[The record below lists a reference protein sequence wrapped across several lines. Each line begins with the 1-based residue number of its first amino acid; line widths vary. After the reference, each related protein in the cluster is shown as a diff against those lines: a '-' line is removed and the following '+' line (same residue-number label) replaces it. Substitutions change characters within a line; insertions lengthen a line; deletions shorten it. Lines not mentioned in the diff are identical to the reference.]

1 MTSST
6 APAAPSGTNTV
17 RKLGLWMTVALVIGN
32 MIGSGVFLLP
42 ASLAPFGWNAV
53 FGWIVTIAGALCL
66 AHVLAR
72 LTAAADG
79 PIGPAELVERSF
91 GPVAGFLI
99 GFSFWV
105 SVWAGTATISIG
117 AVSYAAS
124 FLPILGEHPALSAA
138 GVIWAVTLV
147 NLMGTRSAGGF
158 QVLTTVL
165 KLTPLIVVAAL
176 IFVVLGRE
184 GGAAIKPFAPET
196 LSLSGINQAA
206 AITLWAM
213 VGFEA
218 ACAASGKIENPARN
232 VPRATFLGALLCG
245 VFYFI
250 VCSGIALML
259 PADQVA
265 KSNAPFELF
274 VATFWSP
281 GPAAFVALFAAISAV
296 GAVNGWVLVQGEV
309 PYEMAQ
315 RRLMPRWFGGTAK
328 NGVPVRALI
337 IASVLASVLVLANSS
352 RTMGGLFTFMAL
364 LTTAV
369 TLWLYLACAVVAL
382 KRRIAVPAAVA
393 GLLFGL
399 WSLWGAGIEAS
410 GYSFLLMIAG
420 LPVYWWARAEAGV
433 GGEELV
439 AE

>member
-1 MTSST
+1 MASDLPVSVS
-6 APAAPSGTNTV
+6 AASGDV
-17 RKLGLWMTVALVIGN
+17 VAQRKLGVWMSIALVTGS

-53 FGWIVTIAGALCL
+53 AGWAVTIAGALCL
-66 AHVLAR
+66 ANVLAR
-72 LTAAADG
+72 LTAAAGG

-105 SVWAGTATISIG
+105 SVWAATATISIG

-124 FLPILGEHPALSAA
+124 FLPVLGAHPAVSAT

-147 NLMGTRSAGGF
+147 NLVGTRTAGGF
-158 QVLTTVL
+158 QLVTTVL
-165 KLTPLIVVAAL
+165 KLLPLIVVAAL
-176 IFVVLGRE
+176 IFWVLGDQ
-184 GGAAIKPFAPET
+184 GSAAITPFPDAG
-196 LSLSGINQAA
+196 LSLALVNQAA

-218 ACAASGKIENPARN
+218 ACAASGRIADPERN
-232 VPRATFLGALLCG
+232 VPRATFFGALLCG
-245 VFYFI
+245 VIYLI

-265 KSNAPFELF
+265 AANAPFELF

-281 GPAAFVALFAAISAV
+281 GPAALVAAFAAISAV

-315 RRLMPRWFGGTAK
+315 RRLMPRWFAK
-328 NGVPVRALI
+328 AAGNGVPMRAVLV
-337 IASVLASVLVLANSS
+337 ASVLATLLVFANSS
-352 RTMGGLFTFMAL
+352 RSMAGLFTFMAL
-364 LTTAV
+364 LTTSV
-369 TLWLYLACAVVAL
+369 TLWLYLACALVAL
-382 KRRIAVPAAVA
+382 KRRIAVPFALA
-393 GLLFGL
+393 GLVFGL
-399 WSLWGAGIEAS
+399 WSLWGAGLTVSFYA
-410 GYSFLLMIAG
+410 FLLMMAG
-420 LPVYWWARAEAGV
+420 LPLYGWARLEAARTG
-433 GGEELV
+433 
-439 AE
+439 A

>member
-1 MTSST
+1 MASDLPVSVS
-6 APAAPSGTNTV
+6 AASGDV
-17 RKLGLWMTVALVIGN
+17 VAQRKLGVWMSIALVTGS

-53 FGWIVTIAGALCL
+53 AGWAVTIAGALCL

-72 LTAAADG
+72 LTAAAGG

-105 SVWAGTATISIG
+105 SVWAATATISIG

-124 FLPILGEHPALSAA
+124 FLPVLGAHPAVSAT

-147 NLMGTRSAGGF
+147 NLVGTRTAGGF
-158 QVLTTVL
+158 QLVTTVL
-165 KLTPLIVVAAL
+165 KLLPLIVVAAL
-176 IFVVLGRE
+176 IFWVLADQGS
-184 GGAAIKPFAPET
+184 AAITPFPDAG
-196 LSLSGINQAA
+196 LSLALVNQAA

-218 ACAASGKIENPARN
+218 ACAASGRIADPERN
-232 VPRATFLGALLCG
+232 VPRATFFGALLCG
-245 VFYFI
+245 VIYLI

-265 KSNAPFELF
+265 AANAPFELF

-281 GPAAFVALFAAISAV
+281 GPAALVAAFAAISAV

-315 RRLMPRWFGGTAK
+315 RRLMPRWFAK
-328 NGVPVRALI
+328 AAGNGVPMRAVLV
-337 IASVLASVLVLANSS
+337 ASVLATLLVFANSS
-352 RTMGGLFTFMAL
+352 RSMAGLFTFMAL
-364 LTTAV
+364 LTTSV
-369 TLWLYLACAVVAL
+369 TLWLYLACALVAL
-382 KRRIAVPAAVA
+382 KRRIAVPFAVA
-393 GLLFGL
+393 GLVFGL
-399 WSLWGAGIEAS
+399 WSLWGAGLTVSFYA
-410 GYSFLLMIAG
+410 FLLMIAG
-420 LPVYWWARAEAGV
+420 LPLYGWARLEAARTGV
-433 GGEELV
+433 
-439 AE
+439 

>member
-1 MTSST
+1 MASDLPVSVS
-6 APAAPSGTNTV
+6 AASGDV
-17 RKLGLWMTVALVIGN
+17 VAQRKLGVWMSIALVTGS

-53 FGWIVTIAGALCL
+53 AGWAVTIAGALCL

-72 LTAAADG
+72 LTAAAGG

-105 SVWAGTATISIG
+105 SVWAATATISIG

-124 FLPILGEHPALSAA
+124 FLPVLGAHPAVSAT

-147 NLMGTRSAGGF
+147 NLVGTRTAGGF
-158 QVLTTVL
+158 QLVTTVL
-165 KLTPLIVVAAL
+165 KLLPLIVVAAL
-176 IFVVLGRE
+176 IFWVLGDQ
-184 GGAAIKPFAPET
+184 GSAAITPFPDAG
-196 LSLSGINQAA
+196 LSLALVNQAA

-218 ACAASGKIENPARN
+218 ACAASGRIADPERN
-232 VPRATFLGALLCG
+232 VPRATFFGALLCG
-245 VFYFI
+245 VIYLI

-265 KSNAPFELF
+265 AANAPFELF

-281 GPAAFVALFAAISAV
+281 GPAALVAAFAAISAV

-315 RRLMPRWFGGTAK
+315 RRLMPRWFAK
-328 NGVPVRALI
+328 AAGNGVPMRAVLV
-337 IASVLASVLVLANSS
+337 ASVLATLLVFANSS
-352 RTMGGLFTFMAL
+352 RSMAGLFTFMAL
-364 LTTAV
+364 LTTSV
-369 TLWLYLACAVVAL
+369 TLWLYLACALVAL
-382 KRRIAVPAAVA
+382 KRRIAVPFALA
-393 GLLFGL
+393 GLVFGL
-399 WSLWGAGIEAS
+399 WSLWGAGLTVSFYA
-410 GYSFLLMIAG
+410 FLLMMAG
-420 LPVYWWARAEAGV
+420 LPLYGWARLEAARTGV
-433 GGEELV
+433 
-439 AE
+439 

>member
-1 MTSST
+1 MASDLPVSVS
-6 APAAPSGTNTV
+6 AASGDV
-17 RKLGLWMTVALVIGN
+17 VAQRKLGVWMSIALVTGS

-53 FGWIVTIAGALCL
+53 AGWVVTIAGALCL

-72 LTAAADG
+72 LTAAAGG

-105 SVWAGTATISIG
+105 SVWAATATISIG

-124 FLPILGEHPALSAA
+124 FLPVLGAHPAVSAT

-147 NLMGTRSAGGF
+147 NLVGTRTAGGF
-158 QVLTTVL
+158 QLVTTVL
-165 KLTPLIVVAAL
+165 KLLPLIVVAAL
-176 IFVVLGRE
+176 IFWVLGDQ
-184 GGAAIKPFAPET
+184 GSAAITPFPDAG
-196 LSLSGINQAA
+196 LSLALVNQAA

-218 ACAASGKIENPARN
+218 ACAASGRIADPERN
-232 VPRATFLGALLCG
+232 VPRATFFGALLCG
-245 VFYFI
+245 VIYLI

-265 KSNAPFELF
+265 AANAPFELF

-281 GPAAFVALFAAISAV
+281 GPAALVAAFAAISAV

-315 RRLMPRWFGGTAK
+315 RRLMPRWFAK
-328 NGVPVRALI
+328 AAGNGVPMRAVLV
-337 IASVLASVLVLANSS
+337 ASVLATLLVFANSS
-352 RTMGGLFTFMAL
+352 RSMAGLFTFMAL
-364 LTTAV
+364 LTTSV
-369 TLWLYLACAVVAL
+369 TLWLYLACALVAL
-382 KRRIAVPAAVA
+382 KRRIAVPFAVA
-393 GLLFGL
+393 GLVFGL
-399 WSLWGAGIEAS
+399 WSLWGAGLTVSFYA
-410 GYSFLLMIAG
+410 FLLMIAG
-420 LPVYWWARAEAGV
+420 LPLYGWARLEAARTGV
-433 GGEELV
+433 
-439 AE
+439 

>member
-1 MTSST
+1 MASDLPVSFSAAADPDAG
-6 APAAPSGTNTV
+6 AP
-17 RKLGLWMTVALVIGN
+17 RKLGVWMSIALVAGS

-53 FGWIVTIAGALCL
+53 AGWGVTIAGALCL

-79 PIGPAELVERSF
+79 PMGPAELVERSF

-105 SVWAGTATISIG
+105 SVWAATATISIG

-124 FLPILGEHPALSAA
+124 FLPILGVHPALAA
-138 GVIWAVTLV
+138 TGVIWAVTLV
-147 NLMGTRSAGGF
+147 NLVGTRTAGGF
-158 QVLTTVL
+158 QLVTTIL
-165 KLTPLIVVAAL
+165 KLVPLIVVAAL
-176 IFVVLGRE
+176 IFLVVGRQ
-184 GGAAIKPFAPET
+184 GAAVMTPYPEAG
-196 LSLSGINQAA
+196 LSLPLVNQAA

-218 ACAASGKIENPARN
+218 ACAASGRIADPARN
-232 VPRATFLGALLCG
+232 VPRATFFGALLSG
-245 VFYFI
+245 VFYLI

-259 PADQVA
+259 PADKVA
-265 KSNAPFELF
+265 ASNAPFELF

-315 RRLMPRWFGGTAK
+315 RRLMPRWFGKTAA
-328 NGVPVRALI
+328 NAVPVRAVLV
-337 IASVLASVLVLANSS
+337 ASVLATLLVMTNSS
-352 RTMGGLFTFMAL
+352 RSMAGLFTFMAL
-364 LTTAV
+364 LTTSV
-369 TLWLYLACAVVAL
+369 TLWLYLACALVAL
-382 KRRIAVPAAVA
+382 KRRIAVPFAGV

-399 WSLWGAGIEAS
+399 WSLWGAGLTVSFYA
-410 GYSFLLMIAG
+410 FLLMIAG
-420 LPVYWWARAEAGV
+420 LPLYWWAQREGRRDRP
-433 GGEELV
+433 
-439 AE
+439 

>member
-1 MTSST
+1 MASDLPVSVS
-6 APAAPSGTNTV
+6 AASGDV
-17 RKLGLWMTVALVIGN
+17 VAQRKLGVWMSIALVTGS

-53 FGWIVTIAGALCL
+53 AGWVVTIAGALCL

-72 LTAAADG
+72 LTAAAGG

-105 SVWAGTATISIG
+105 SVWAATATISIG

-124 FLPILGEHPALSAA
+124 FLPVLGAHPAVSAT

-147 NLMGTRSAGGF
+147 NLVGTRTAGGF
-158 QVLTTVL
+158 QLVTTVL
-165 KLTPLIVVAAL
+165 KLLPLIVVAAL
-176 IFVVLGRE
+176 IFWVLGDQ
-184 GGAAIKPFAPET
+184 GSAAITPFPDAG
-196 LSLSGINQAA
+196 LSLALVNQAA

-218 ACAASGKIENPARN
+218 ACAASGRIADPERN
-232 VPRATFLGALLCG
+232 VPRATFFGALLCG
-245 VFYFI
+245 VIYLI

-265 KSNAPFELF
+265 AANAPFELF

-281 GPAAFVALFAAISAV
+281 GPAALVAAFAAISAV

-315 RRLMPRWFGGTAK
+315 RRLMPRWFAK
-328 NGVPVRALI
+328 AAGNGVPMRAVLV
-337 IASVLASVLVLANSS
+337 ASVLATLLVFANSS
-352 RTMGGLFTFMAL
+352 RSMAGLFTFMAL
-364 LTTAV
+364 LTTSV
-369 TLWLYLACAVVAL
+369 TLWLYLACALVAL
-382 KRRIAVPAAVA
+382 KRRIAVPFAVA
-393 GLLFGL
+393 GLVFGL
-399 WSLWGAGIEAS
+399 WSLWGAGLTV
-410 GYSFLLMIAG
+410 SFYAFC
-420 LPVYWWARAEAGV
+420 
-433 GGEELV
+433 
-439 AE
+439 

>member
-1 MTSST
+1 MASDLPVSVS
-6 APAAPSGTNTV
+6 AASGDV
-17 RKLGLWMTVALVIGN
+17 VAQRKLGVWMSIALVTGS

-53 FGWIVTIAGALCL
+53 AGWAVTIAGALCL

-72 LTAAADG
+72 LTAAAGG

-105 SVWAGTATISIG
+105 SVWAATATISIG

-124 FLPILGEHPALSAA
+124 FLPVLGAHPAVSAT

-147 NLMGTRSAGGF
+147 NLVGTRTAGGF
-158 QVLTTVL
+158 QLVTTVL
-165 KLTPLIVVAAL
+165 KLLPLIVVAAL
-176 IFVVLGRE
+176 IFWVLGDQ
-184 GGAAIKPFAPET
+184 GSAAITPFPDAG
-196 LSLSGINQAA
+196 LSLALVNQAA

-218 ACAASGKIENPARN
+218 ACAASGRIADPERN
-232 VPRATFLGALLCG
+232 VPRATFFGALLCG
-245 VFYFI
+245 VIYLI

-265 KSNAPFELF
+265 AANAPFELF

-281 GPAAFVALFAAISAV
+281 GPAALVAAFAAISAV

-315 RRLMPRWFGGTAK
+315 RRLMPRWFAK
-328 NGVPVRALI
+328 AAGNGVPMRA
-337 IASVLASVLVLANSS
+337 VLVASMLATLLVFANSS
-352 RTMGGLFTFMAL
+352 RSMAGLFTFMAL
-364 LTTAV
+364 LTTSV
-369 TLWLYLACAVVAL
+369 TLWLYLACALVAL
-382 KRRIAVPAAVA
+382 KRRIAVPFAVA
-393 GLLFGL
+393 GLVFGL
-399 WSLWGAGIEAS
+399 WSLWGAGLTVSFYA
-410 GYSFLLMIAG
+410 FLLMIAG
-420 LPVYWWARAEAGV
+420 LPLYGWARLEAARTG
-433 GGEELV
+433 
-439 AE
+439 A

>member
-1 MTSST
+1 MASDLPVSVS
-6 APAAPSGTNTV
+6 AASGDV
-17 RKLGLWMTVALVIGN
+17 VAQRKLGVWMSIALVTGS

-53 FGWIVTIAGALCL
+53 AGWAVTIAGALCL

-72 LTAAADG
+72 LTAAAGG

-105 SVWAGTATISIG
+105 SVWAATATISIG

-124 FLPILGEHPALSAA
+124 FLPVLGAHPAVSAT

-147 NLMGTRSAGGF
+147 NLVGTRTAGGF
-158 QVLTTVL
+158 QLVTTVL
-165 KLTPLIVVAAL
+165 KLLPLIVVAAL
-176 IFVVLGRE
+176 IFWVLGDQ
-184 GGAAIKPFAPET
+184 GSAAITPFPDAG
-196 LSLSGINQAA
+196 LSLALVNQAA

-218 ACAASGKIENPARN
+218 ACAASGRIADPERN
-232 VPRATFLGALLCG
+232 VPRATFFGALLCG
-245 VFYFI
+245 VIYLI

-265 KSNAPFELF
+265 AANAPFELF

-281 GPAAFVALFAAISAV
+281 GPAALVAAFAAISAV

-315 RRLMPRWFGGTAK
+315 RRLMPRWFAK
-328 NGVPVRALI
+328 AAGNGVPMRAVLV
-337 IASVLASVLVLANSS
+337 ASVLATLLVFANSS
-352 RTMGGLFTFMAL
+352 RSMAGLFTFMAL
-364 LTTAV
+364 LTTSV
-369 TLWLYLACAVVAL
+369 TLWLYLACALVAL
-382 KRRIAVPAAVA
+382 KRRIAVPFAVA
-393 GLLFGL
+393 GLVFGL
-399 WSLWGAGIEAS
+399 WSLWGAGLTVSFYA
-410 GYSFLLMIAG
+410 FLLMIAG
-420 LPVYWWARAEAGV
+420 LPLYGWARLEAARTGV
-433 GGEELV
+433 
-439 AE
+439 

>member
-1 MTSST
+1 MASDLPVSVS
-6 APAAPSGTNTV
+6 AASGDV
-17 RKLGLWMTVALVIGN
+17 VAQRKLGVWMSIALVTGS

-53 FGWIVTIAGALCL
+53 AGWAVTIAGALCL

-72 LTAAADG
+72 LTAAAGG

-99 GFSFWV
+99 GFRFWV
-105 SVWAGTATISIG
+105 SVWAATATISIG

-124 FLPILGEHPALSAA
+124 FLPVLGAHPAVSAT

-147 NLMGTRSAGGF
+147 NLVGTRTAGGF
-158 QVLTTVL
+158 QLVTTVL
-165 KLTPLIVVAAL
+165 KLLPLIVVAAL
-176 IFVVLGRE
+176 IFWVLGDQ
-184 GGAAIKPFAPET
+184 GSAAITPFPDAG
-196 LSLSGINQAA
+196 LSLALVNQAA

-218 ACAASGKIENPARN
+218 ACAASGRIADPERN
-232 VPRATFLGALLCG
+232 VPRATFFGALLCG
-245 VFYFI
+245 VIYLI

-265 KSNAPFELF
+265 AANAPFELF

-281 GPAAFVALFAAISAV
+281 GPAALVAAFAAISAV

-315 RRLMPRWFGGTAK
+315 RRLMPRWFAK
-328 NGVPVRALI
+328 AAGNGVPMRAVLV
-337 IASVLASVLVLANSS
+337 ASVLATLLVFANSS
-352 RTMGGLFTFMAL
+352 RSMAGLFTFMAL
-364 LTTAV
+364 LTTSV
-369 TLWLYLACAVVAL
+369 TLWLYLACALVAL
-382 KRRIAVPAAVA
+382 KRRIAVPFAVA
-393 GLLFGL
+393 GLVFGL
-399 WSLWGAGIEAS
+399 WSLWGAGLTVSFYA
-410 GYSFLLMIAG
+410 FLLMMAG
-420 LPVYWWARAEAGV
+420 LPLYGWARLEAARTG
-433 GGEELV
+433 
-439 AE
+439 A

>member
-1 MTSST
+1 MASDLPVSVS
-6 APAAPSGTNTV
+6 AASGDV
-17 RKLGLWMTVALVIGN
+17 VAQRKLGVWMSIALVTGS

-53 FGWIVTIAGALCL
+53 AGWAVTIAGALCL

-72 LTAAADG
+72 LTAAAGG

-105 SVWAGTATISIG
+105 SVWAATATISIG

-124 FLPILGEHPALSAA
+124 FLPVLGAHPAVSAT

-147 NLMGTRSAGGF
+147 NLVGTRTAGGF
-158 QVLTTVL
+158 QLVTTVL
-165 KLTPLIVVAAL
+165 KLLPLIVVAAL
-176 IFVVLGRE
+176 IFWVLGDQ
-184 GGAAIKPFAPET
+184 GSAAITPFPDAG
-196 LSLSGINQAA
+196 LSLALVNQAA

-218 ACAASGKIENPARN
+218 ACAASGRIADPERN
-232 VPRATFLGALLCG
+232 VPRATFFGALLCG
-245 VFYFI
+245 VIYLI

-265 KSNAPFELF
+265 AANAPFELF

-281 GPAAFVALFAAISAV
+281 GPAALVAAFAAISAV

-315 RRLMPRWFGGTAK
+315 RRLMPRWFAK
-328 NGVPVRALI
+328 AAGNGVPMRAVLV
-337 IASVLASVLVLANSS
+337 ASVLATLLVFANSS
-352 RTMGGLFTFMAL
+352 RSMAGLFTFMAL
-364 LTTAV
+364 LTTSV
-369 TLWLYLACAVVAL
+369 TLWLYLACALVAL
-382 KRRIAVPAAVA
+382 KRRIAVPFAVA
-393 GLLFGL
+393 GLVFGL
-399 WSLWGAGIEAS
+399 WSLWGAGLTVSFYA
-410 GYSFLLMIAG
+410 FLLMIAG
-420 LPVYWWARAEAGV
+420 LPLYGWARLEAARTG
-433 GGEELV
+433 
-439 AE
+439 A

>member
-1 MTSST
+1 MASDLPVSVSASSGDVV
-6 APAAPSGTNTV
+6 AQ
-17 RKLGLWMTVALVIGN
+17 RKLGVWMSIALVTGS

-53 FGWIVTIAGALCL
+53 AGWAVTIAGALCL

-72 LTAAADG
+72 LTAAAGG

-105 SVWAGTATISIG
+105 SVWAATATISIG

-124 FLPILGEHPALSAA
+124 FLPVLGAHPAVSAT

-147 NLMGTRSAGGF
+147 NLVGTRTAGGF
-158 QVLTTVL
+158 QLVTTVL
-165 KLTPLIVVAAL
+165 KLLPLIVVAAL
-176 IFVVLGRE
+176 IFWVLGDQ
-184 GGAAIKPFAPET
+184 GSAAITPFPDAG
-196 LSLSGINQAA
+196 LSLALVNQAA

-218 ACAASGKIENPARN
+218 ACAASGRIADPERN
-232 VPRATFLGALLCG
+232 VPRATFFGALLCG
-245 VFYFI
+245 VIYLI

-265 KSNAPFELF
+265 AANAPFELF

-281 GPAAFVALFAAISAV
+281 GPAALVAAFAAISAV

-315 RRLMPRWFGGTAK
+315 RRLMPRWFAK
-328 NGVPVRALI
+328 AAGNGVPMRAVLV
-337 IASVLASVLVLANSS
+337 ASVLATLLVFANSS
-352 RTMGGLFTFMAL
+352 RSMAGLFTFMAL
-364 LTTAV
+364 LTTSV
-369 TLWLYLACAVVAL
+369 TLWLYLACALVAL
-382 KRRIAVPAAVA
+382 KRRIAVPFAVA
-393 GLLFGL
+393 GLVFGL
-399 WSLWGAGIEAS
+399 WSLWGAGLTVSFYA
-410 GYSFLLMIAG
+410 FLLMIAG
-420 LPVYWWARAEAGV
+420 LPLYGWARLEAARTG
-433 GGEELV
+433 
-439 AE
+439 A

>member
-1 MTSST
+1 MTGE
-6 APAAPSGTNTV
+6 AP
-17 RKLGLWMTVALVIGN
+17 RKLGVWMSIALVTGS

-53 FGWIVTIAGALCL
+53 AGWAVTIVGALCL

-72 LTAAADG
+72 LTAAAGG

-105 SVWAGTATISIG
+105 SVWAATATISIG

-124 FLPILGEHPALSAA
+124 FLPILGVHPALSAT

-147 NLMGTRSAGGF
+147 NLIGTRTAGAF
-158 QVLTTVL
+158 QVATTIL
-165 KLTPLIVVAAL
+165 KLVPLIVVAAL
-176 IFVVLGRE
+176 IFLVLGRQ
-184 GGAAIKPFAPET
+184 GTGLIAPYPAQG
-196 LSLSGINQAA
+196 LSLSLVNQAA

-218 ACAASGKIENPARN
+218 ACAASGRIADPVRN
-232 VPRATFLGALLCG
+232 VPRATFVGALLCG
-245 VFYFI
+245 VFYLI

-259 PADQVA
+259 PADKVA
-265 KSNAPFELF
+265 TSNAPFELF

-315 RRLMPRWFGGTAK
+315 RRLMPRWFGRAAG
-328 NGVPVRALI
+328 NGVPVRAVLV
-337 IASVLASVLVLANSS
+337 ASVLATLLVFSNSS
-352 RTMGGLFTFMAL
+352 RSMAGLFTFMAL
-364 LTTAV
+364 LTTSV
-369 TLWLYLACAVVAL
+369 TLWLYLACALVAL
-382 KRRIAVPAAVA
+382 KRRMAVPAAMA

-399 WSLWGAGIEAS
+399 WSLWGAGLTVSFYA
-410 GYSFLLMIAG
+410 FLLMIAG
-420 LPVYWWARAEAGV
+420 LPLYAWAQWEKR
-433 GGEELV
+433 
-439 AE
+439 

>member
-1 MTSST
+1 MASDLPVSVS
-6 APAAPSGTNTV
+6 AASGDGAAQ
-17 RKLGLWMTVALVIGN
+17 RKLGVWMSIALVTGS

-53 FGWIVTIAGALCL
+53 AGWAVTIAGALCL

-72 LTAAADG
+72 LTAAAGG

-105 SVWAGTATISIG
+105 SVWAATATISIG

-124 FLPILGEHPALSAA
+124 FLPVLGAHPAVSAT

-147 NLMGTRSAGGF
+147 NLVGTRTAGGF
-158 QVLTTVL
+158 QLVTTVL
-165 KLTPLIVVAAL
+165 KLLPLIVVAAL
-176 IFVVLGRE
+176 IFWVLGDQ
-184 GGAAIKPFAPET
+184 GSAAITPFPDAG
-196 LSLSGINQAA
+196 LSLALVNQAA

-218 ACAASGKIENPARN
+218 ACAASGRIADPERN
-232 VPRATFLGALLCG
+232 VPRATFFGALLCG
-245 VFYFI
+245 VIYLI

-265 KSNAPFELF
+265 AANAPFELF

-281 GPAAFVALFAAISAV
+281 GPAALVAAFAAISAV

-315 RRLMPRWFGGTAK
+315 RRLMPRWFAK
-328 NGVPVRALI
+328 AAGNGVPMRAVLV
-337 IASVLASVLVLANSS
+337 ASVLATLLVFANSS
-352 RTMGGLFTFMAL
+352 RSMAGLFTFMAL
-364 LTTAV
+364 LTTSV
-369 TLWLYLACAVVAL
+369 TLWLYLACALVAL
-382 KRRIAVPAAVA
+382 KRRIAVPFAVA
-393 GLLFGL
+393 GLVFGL
-399 WSLWGAGIEAS
+399 WSLWGAGLTVSFYA
-410 GYSFLLMIAG
+410 FLLMMAG
-420 LPVYWWARAEAGV
+420 LPLYGWARLEAARTG
-433 GGEELV
+433 
-439 AE
+439 A